1 VLTLWRLLASA
12 ACSLI
17 ACRTGYSVGRKKGQR
32 EAYQL
37 GYAHGRTAGHVEGYR
52 RGFEEGRRAA
62 LARFRDDLD
71 AIASALDGLHEQAAP
86 AATRLPSLKVDE
98 ETVRLAQEL
107 SRA

>member
-1 VLTLWRLLASA
+1 MLTLWRFLASA

-17 ACRTGYSVGRKKGQR
+17 AWRTGFSVGRKKEHR
-32 EAYQL
+32 RAYQL
-37 GYAHGRTAGHVEGYR
+37 GHAHGRAAGHAEGYR

-71 AIASALDGLHEQAAP
+71 AIATALDGLYEEPAP
-86 AATRLPSLKVDE
+86 AAPRPASIRVDE
-98 ETVRLAQEL
+98 ETVRLAREL